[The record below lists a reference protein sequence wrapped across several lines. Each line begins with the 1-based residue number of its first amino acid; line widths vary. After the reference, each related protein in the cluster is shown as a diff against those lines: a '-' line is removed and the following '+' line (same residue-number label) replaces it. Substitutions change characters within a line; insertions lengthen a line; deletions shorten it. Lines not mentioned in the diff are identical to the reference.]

1 MLTVKEITDI
11 IAELFECGAEQ
22 VQELVTKKVILLVRD
37 SYEEGFEEGKSV
49 GYDAG
54 FDDSARK
61 FR

>member
-11 IAELFECGAEQ
+11 IAELFEGGAEQ
-22 VQELVTKKVILLVRD
+22 VQELITKKVILLVRD